1 MKGWPAVWTGQPFSN
16 RERCGHE
23 LKRNVWKHA
32 AISVC
37 SSAVFYLVMSP
48 SSAIFLETILLLA
61 FPLGL
66 FTDAVQLK
74 LKLGRMH
81 SLMTKLGLYAAVFLF
96 SSNAQAGS
104 LAALFAYFLI
114 ECAISLMT
122 RSNDTAVPP
131 DSSPK
136 PYEDR
141 AERGR

>member
-1 MKGWPAVWTGQPFSN
+1 MTGQLFSN
-16 RERCGHE
+16 REGCDHE
-23 LKRNVWKHA
+23 LIRNVWKHA
-32 AISVC
+32 VISAC
-37 SSAVFYLVMSP
+37 SAAVFSLVMSHSP
-48 SSAIFLETILLLA
+48 AVFLQTILFLA

-66 FTDAVQLK
+66 FTDAVRLR

-81 SLMTKLGLYAAVFLF
+81 SLMTKLGLYAAVFFFL
-96 SSNAQAGS
+96 SNAQAGS

-122 RSNDTAVPP
+122 RSRNTAVPP

-136 PYEDR
+136 PYEDG